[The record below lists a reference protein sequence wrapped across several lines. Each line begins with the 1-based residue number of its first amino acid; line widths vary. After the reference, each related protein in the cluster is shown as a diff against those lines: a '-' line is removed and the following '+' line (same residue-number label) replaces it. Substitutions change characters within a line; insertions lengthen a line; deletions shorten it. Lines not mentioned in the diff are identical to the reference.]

1 VKKITGILCRVC
13 AVGMLV
19 GAVSH
24 AQTDPRQESNTAAA
38 RKRIAEIVS
47 QRLHDGESTINGIRI
62 QTRTP
67 PSSEVVNEIRRFGDS
82 GAVILADYLHS
93 KTLRERMVAVELL
106 GLLGGARIV
115 APLRDVIRRDPSTAV
130 RELALRW
137 LTQAP
142 PDLAHPIIEEAAR
155 TDPDERVRAVAK
167 GILQPGG
174 EDELKNSVPFK
185 KQPPRF

>member
-13 AVGMLV
+13 AVGLLV
-19 GAVSH
+19 CAVSH
-24 AQTDPRQESNTAAA
+24 AQTDPRQGSNTALA
-38 RKRIAEIVS
+38 RKRIAEIVR
-47 QRLHDGESTINGIRI
+47 QRLNEGENTINGIRI

-67 PSSEVVNEIRRFGDS
+67 PSSEVVNEIRRFGDTA
-82 GAVILADYLHS
+82 AVVLANYLHS
-93 KTLRERMVAVELL
+93 KNLRERIVAVELL

-115 APLRDVIRRDPSTAV
+115 APLREVIRRDPSTTV

-142 PDLAHPIIEEAAR
+142 PDLAHPIIQEAAR

-167 GILQPGG
+167 GILQMGQAG
-174 EDELKNSVPFK
+174 EPKTSVPFT